1 MVGAYSG
8 RENTLTV
15 VDVDPRFIAE
25 IDPLS
30 TIFCRT
36 WETPFLYGDPP
47 PGPLFTTNI
56 IIHDLSHLQSFHT
69 LLLQSSFHTIPA
81 CCCKLLLVIKYAS

>member
-1 MVGAYSG
+1 MLTLCLMNTLIMVGAFSG
-8 RENTLTV
+8 RENTLNV

-36 WETPFLYGDPP
+36 WETPFLYRDPSRSKMAKIWIRP
-47 PGPLFTTNI
+47 
-56 IIHDLSHLQSFHT
+56 
-69 LLLQSSFHTIPA
+69 
-81 CCCKLLLVIKYAS
+81 